1 MSDTTMEDNG
11 QRVLRREQNRQLPA
25 WLMKW
30 ILLREKS
37 VSAIAAPQDIKIAM
51 ELSKREFFLYTAVL
65 EADNF
70 SL

>member
-30 ILLREKS
+30 ILLTEKS

-51 ELSKREFFLYTAVL
+51 ELSKREFFLYTTVL